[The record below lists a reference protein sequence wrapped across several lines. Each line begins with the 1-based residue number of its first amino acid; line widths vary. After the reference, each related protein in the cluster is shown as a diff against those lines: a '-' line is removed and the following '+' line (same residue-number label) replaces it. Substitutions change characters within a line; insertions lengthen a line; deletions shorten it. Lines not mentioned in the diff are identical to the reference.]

1 MNLPLIA
8 LALLAGV
15 FTGAVFGLLEVPMP
29 APPELPGLFG
39 IVGVYLGYKLTEH
52 LDVGI
57 DLLAA
62 LGID

>member
-1 MNLPLIA
+1 MNYALIA
-8 LALLAGV
+8 LAMTAGA
-15 FTGAVFGLLEVPMP
+15 FTGVVFGLLDVPMP
-29 APPELPGLFG
+29 APPELPGLLG